1 MKQPTREEITQKIEK
16 VLDGSLTREAVC
28 MWAMDYIENDD
39 LIDVDDLKAWH
50 YLVAVSSIDLM
61 IAPDKYLFCE
71 EDIRDT
77 VKKYK

>member
-16 VLDGSLTREAVC
+16 VLDGSLTREAVY
-28 MWAMDYIENDD
+28 MWAMDYIVNDD

-50 YLVAVSSIDLM
+50 YLVAVSNIDEM

-71 EDIRDT
+71 EDIQAI
-77 VKKYK
+77 VKKYN